1 MAKIRIDIRGG
12 EITIDF
18 TDTKDLEN
26 QLEKIDILKIDSLL
40 KGKNKEDTH
49 VVKNELSEREIDIV
63 NGLGSVNLLRISE
76 RGKDAIK
83 LAVFLASCGMH
94 QEEIKK
100 ITGIT
105 ILSS

>member
-1 MAKIRIDIRGG
+1 MAKIRIYIQGG

-26 QLEKIDILKIDSLL
+26 QMAKIDVLKIDSLI
-40 KGKNKEDTH
+40 KEINKNDTP
-49 VVKNELSEREIDIV
+49 VAKNELSDRERDIV
-63 NGLGSVNLLRISE
+63 NELGTVNLLRISE
-76 RGKDAIK
+76 RGKDAVK
-83 LAVFLASCGMH
+83 LAIFLASCGMS

-100 ITGIT
+100 VTGIT